1 MGNDLRNRQNEME
14 DMRAKEERRR
24 KKLERQEKRVE
35 RLNEPIFAWLCKTFR
50 VVTIAGTV
58 LFSLVKLYQGMQL
71 GVDNLALGVLFN
83 ALATWTVFG
92 LVWAGSAVAQ
102 AILLKKNGEGDANMI
117 RSYWRD
123 AGIAVT
129 GMVLLLAAVLMC
141 L

>member
-1 MGNDLRNRQNEME
+1 MGWMGNEWRPDTGEMA
-14 DMRAKEERRR
+14 DKEARRR

-35 RLNEPIFAWLCKTFR
+35 RLNEPILVWLCKTFR

-102 AILLKKNGEGDANMI
+102 AISLKKSGEGDEKTI
-117 RSYWRD
+117 RSYWRN
-123 AGIAVT
+123 AGVAVT
-129 GMVLLLAAVLMC
+129 GMVFLFAAVLMC
-141 L
+141 